1 MNSLTPL
8 RFHVPRR
15 RTTHA
20 AVAVAVGALAL
31 GALAPSAVAASVAA
45 GPDAV
50 QQRLDAMVSPDHVPG
65 ALAAVRDQA
74 GHTRTYAAGAGDLA
88 TGAKAPRDG
97 EVRIGS
103 VTKTFT
109 AVVVLQLAGEGKV
122 RLDDPVETYLPG
134 LLRGQGIDGHHITV
148 RQLLQHTS
156 GLPDYEDD
164 VTDDILQRRYLSPRG
179 TLDIALR
186 HDAVFAPGTN
196 WGYSNTNYLVAGM
209 IVEKVTGRPLAK
221 EIDKRIIK
229 KTGLRHTY
237 LPAPAETT
245 LRGPHP
251 HGYHK
256 DGPDGPLRDVTEIDP
271 SAAWAA
277 GAMVSTS
284 ADLARFFSELM
295 KEGRLLGG
303 PELEQMRT
311 TVPTGAPGYDYGL
324 GIMRTQLSC
333 HKTVWWHNGSIPG
346 YGTWSAATDDGRA
359 ASVTMTVDPTG
370 MADLQPAEN
379 AVDAAL
385 CG

>member
-1 MNSLTPL
+1 MNSRTPL

-15 RTTHA
+15 RTTRT
-20 AVAVAVGALAL
+20 AVAVAIGALAL
-31 GALAPSAVAASVAA
+31 GTLAPSAGAAPGAA
-45 GPDAV
+45 RPDTM
-50 QQRLDAMVSPDHVPG
+50 QQRLNAMVSPAHAPG

-74 GHTRTYAAGAGDLA
+74 GHTRTYAAGVGNLA
-88 TGAKAPRDG
+88 TGAKTPRDG

-109 AVVVLQLAGEGKV
+109 AVVVLQLAGEGRI
-122 RLDDPVETYLPG
+122 RLDDPVDTYLPG
-134 LLRGQGIDGHHITV
+134 LLRGRGVDGRHITV

-156 GLPDYEDD
+156 GLPDYEED
-164 VTDDILQRRYLSPRG
+164 VTDDILQRHYLSPRG

-186 HDAVFAPGTN
+186 RVAVFAPGTS
-196 WGYSNTNYLVAGM
+196 WEYSNTNYLVAGM
-209 IVEKVTGRPLAK
+209 IAEKVTGRPLA
-221 EIDKRIIK
+221 EEVDKRVIK
-229 KTGLRHTY
+229 RIGLRHTY

-245 LRGPHP
+245 VRGPHP

-256 DGPDGPLRDVTEIDP
+256 DGPDGSLRDVTEIDP

-277 GAMVSTS
+277 GAMVSTGS
-284 ADLARFFSELM
+284 DLTRFFSELM
-295 KEGRLLGG
+295 KEGHLLSG

-346 YGTWSAATDDGRA
+346 YGTWSAATADGRA
-359 ASVTMTVDPTG
+359 ASVTVTVDPTG
-370 MADLQPAEN
+370 LADLQPAED

>member
-1 MNSLTPL
+1 M
-8 RFHVPRR
+8 
-15 RTTHA
+15 A
-20 AVAVAVGALAL
+20 IGALAL
-31 GALAPSAVAASVAA
+31 GALAPSAVAAPGAA
-45 GPDAV
+45 RPDAI
-50 QQRLDAMVSPDHVPG
+50 QQRLNAMVSPDHVPG

-74 GHTRTYAAGAGDLA
+74 GHTRTYAAGVGDLA
-88 TGAKAPRDG
+88 TGAKVPRDG

-109 AVVVLQLAGEGKV
+109 AVVVLQLVGEGKI

-134 LLRGQGIDGHHITV
+134 LLRGQGIDGRHITV

-164 VTDDILQRRYLSPRG
+164 VTDDILQRRYLSPRD

-186 HDAVFAPGTN
+186 HEAVFAPGTS

-209 IVEKVTGRPLAK
+209 IVEKVTGRPLA
-221 EIDKRIIK
+221 EELDKRIIK
-229 KTGLRHTY
+229 KIGLRHTY

-256 DGPDGPLRDVTEIDP
+256 DGPDGSLRDVTEIDP

-284 ADLARFFSELM
+284 SDLTRFFSELM
-295 KEGRLLGG
+295 KEGHLLSG

-311 TVPTGAPGYDYGL
+311 TVPTGVPGYDYGL

-333 HKTVWWHNGSIPG
+333 HKTVWWHDGSIPG

-359 ASVTMTVDPTG
+359 ASVATTVDPTS
-370 MADLQPAEN
+370 MADLRPAED

>member
-1 MNSLTPL
+1 MNSRTPL
-8 RFHVPRR
+8 RFSLLRR
-15 RTTHA
+15 RTTHT
-20 AVAVAVGALAL
+20 AVAIGALAL
-31 GALAPSAVAASVAA
+31 GALAPSAVAAPGGAR
-45 GPDAV
+45 PDAT
-50 QQRLDAMVSPDHVPG
+50 QRRLNAMVSPDHVPG

-74 GHTRTYAAGAGDLA
+74 GHTRTYAAGIGDLA
-88 TGAKAPRDG
+88 SSAKVPRNG
-97 EVRIGS
+97 QVRIGS

-109 AVVVLQLAGEGKV
+109 AVVVLQLVGEGKI

-134 LLRGQGIDGHHITV
+134 LLRGQGIDGRHITV

-164 VTDDILQRRYLSPRG
+164 VTDDILQRRYLSPRD

-186 HDAVFAPGTN
+186 HEAVFAPGTS

-209 IVEKVTGRPLAK
+209 IVEKVTGRPLA
-221 EIDKRIIK
+221 EEVDKRIIK
-229 KTGLRHTY
+229 KIGLRGTY
-237 LPAPAETT
+237 LPDPAETT

-256 DGPDGPLRDVTEIDP
+256 DGPDGALRDVTEIDP

-284 ADLARFFSELM
+284 SDLTRFFSELM
-295 KEGRLLGG
+295 KEGHLLSG
-303 PELEQMRT
+303 PELKQMRT
-311 TVPTGAPGYDYGL
+311 TVPTGVPGYDYGL

-359 ASVTMTVDPTG
+359 ASVTMTVDPTS
-370 MADLQPAEN
+370 MADLQPAED

>member
-1 MNSLTPL
+1 MNSHTPL
-8 RFHVPRR
+8 RFHVLRR
-15 RTTHA
+15 RTTHTAA
-20 AVAVAVGALAL
+20 AVVIGALAL
-31 GALAPSAVAASVAA
+31 GALAPCAVAAPGAA
-45 GPDAV
+45 RPDAIR
-50 QQRLDAMVSPDHVPG
+50 QRLNAMVSPDHAPG
-65 ALAAVRDQA
+65 AVAAVRDRA
-74 GHTRTYAAGAGDLA
+74 GRTLTYAAGVGDLA
-88 TGAKAPRDG
+88 TGAKVPRNG

-109 AVVVLQLAGEGKV
+109 SVVVLQLVGEGKI

-134 LLRGQGIDGHHITV
+134 LLRGQGIDGRHITV

-164 VTDDILQRRYLSPRG
+164 VTDDILQRRYLSPRD
-179 TLDIALR
+179 TLAIALR
-186 HDAVFAPGTN
+186 HKADFAPGTT

-209 IVEKVTGRPLAK
+209 IVEKVTGQRLAK
-221 EIDKRIIK
+221 AFDTRIIK
-229 KTGLRHTY
+229 KIGLRHTY

-271 SAAWAA
+271 SSAWAA

-284 ADLARFFSELM
+284 SDLTRFFSELM
-295 KEGRLLGG
+295 KEGHLLSR
-303 PELEQMRT
+303 PELQQMRT
-311 TVPTGAPGYDYGL
+311 TVPTGLPGYDYGL

-346 YGTWSAATDDGRA
+346 YGTWGAATDDGRA
-359 ASVTMTVDPTG
+359 ASVIMTADPTSQ
-370 MADLQPAEN
+370 ADIQPAED

>member
-1 MNSLTPL
+1 MNSRTPL
-8 RFHVPRR
+8 RSRVLRR
-15 RTTHA
+15 SKTRA
-20 AVAVAVGALAL
+20 AVTVAIGALAL
-31 GALAPSAVAASVAA
+31 GALAPSAVAAPGAA
-45 GPDAV
+45 RPDAT
-50 QQRLDAMVSPDHVPG
+50 QQRLNAMVSPDHVPG
-65 ALAAVRDQA
+65 ALAAVRDRA
-74 GHTRTYAAGAGDLA
+74 GHTRTYAAGVGDLA
-88 TGAKAPRDG
+88 TGGKVPRDG
-97 EVRIGS
+97 QVRIGS

-109 AVVVLQLAGEGKV
+109 AVVVLQLVGEDRI

-134 LLRGQGIDGHHITV
+134 LLRGQGIDGRHITV

-164 VTDDILQRRYLSPRG
+164 VTADILQRRYLSPRD

-186 HDAVFAPGTN
+186 HEADFAPGTS

-209 IVEKVTGRPLAK
+209 IVEKVTGRHLAA
-221 EIDKRIIK
+221 EVDKRVIK
-229 KTGLRHTY
+229 KIGLRHTY

-251 HGYHK
+251 HGYHQ
-256 DGPDGPLRDVTEIDP
+256 DGPNGSLRDVTEIDP

-284 ADLARFFSELM
+284 SDLTRFFSELM
-295 KEGRLLGG
+295 KEGHLLSG

-311 TVPTGAPGYDYGL
+311 TAPTGAPGYDYGL

-359 ASVTMTVDPTG
+359 ASVTTTVDPTS
-370 MADLQPAEN
+370 MADLQPTED

>member
-1 MNSLTPL
+1 MNSRTPL
-8 RFHVPRR
+8 RFRALRR

-20 AVAVAVGALAL
+20 AVTAAIGALAL
-31 GALAPSAVAASVAA
+31 GALAPSAVAAPRAT
-45 GPDAV
+45 GPDSF
-50 QQRLDAMVSPDHVPG
+50 QQRLNAMVSPGHVPG
-65 ALAAVRDQA
+65 VLAAVRDQA
-74 GHTRTYAAGAGDLA
+74 GRTRTYAAGVGDLA
-88 TGAKAPRDG
+88 TGAKVPRDG

-109 AVVVLQLAGEGKV
+109 AVVVLQLAGEGRI

-134 LLRGQGIDGHHITV
+134 LLRGQGIDGRHITV

-164 VTDDILQRRYLSPRG
+164 VTDDILQRRYLSPRD

-186 HDAVFAPGTN
+186 HGAVFAPGTR

-209 IVEKVTGRPLAK
+209 LVEKVTGRPLA
-221 EIDKRIIK
+221 EELDKRIAK
-229 KTGLRHTY
+229 KIGLRHTY

-251 HGYHK
+251 HGYHQ

-271 SAAWAA
+271 SAAWSA

-284 ADLARFFSELM
+284 SDLTRFFSELM
-295 KEGRLLGG
+295 KEGHLLSG
-303 PELEQMRT
+303 PELDQMRT
-311 TVPTGAPGYDYGL
+311 TVPTGVPGYDYGL
-324 GIMRTQLSC
+324 GIMRTQLPC
-333 HKTVWWHNGSIPG
+333 HKTVWWHDGSIPG
-346 YGTWSAATDDGRA
+346 YGTWSAATEDGRA
-359 ASVTMTVDPTG
+359 ASVAMTVDPTS
-370 MADLQPAEN
+370 MADLQPAED